1 MVNWAK
7 GLDALGAGL
16 LRQADIGGRAYEGA
30 MTKEAEARAESRL
43 ISAERR
49 ALAAALAKERRDNIE
64 WERREGITSD
74 TAKDAAAALQK
85 GKETITGM
93 GTASSEKIA
102 AAGQAGASDR
112 QKKLIAAD
120 VDAAKLLADERAA
133 LVKKRRTW
141 AIEDAKRQAT
151 SDQAIKRIEA
161 TVSRA
166 KEAEDAL
173 AKLYEGLKDAGVVWD
188 EKTQTYT
195 SGSDYMD
202 MIHRAQKRVEAAWR
216 ATGIKPLMA
225 DRNINATKW
234 GYLEHSIFGAIS
246 LDLKENKPDVWK
258 DIVEGL
264 QSDKTSS
271 DYKKAVETITPYL
284 NDALKMSS
292 MRITTSE
299 KDSIREA
306 LIERLS
312 RFEEEDFGN
321 GNTGETGA
329 EDTPVLTPSLL
340 SSIFGGDPLANIAPD
355 ITEEDIGTVKKAQ
368 AALDALPTT
377 ARGGRPS
384 GLKSQQQKDLEKA
397 KKRDPEYLLIPLKE
411 EKKRIKE
418 QLALPMYNPPRVQER
433 LDKINELINRFSSM
447 LENSQASTLPSE
459 NPQASALPPASNTS
473 LPPGMLNTG
482 GGMIAAVDQG
492 ISPQEFA
499 YWEPDVADAR
509 AKAMQRPS

>member
-16 LRQADIGGRAYEGA
+16 LRQADIGNRAYEGA

-74 TAKDAAAALQK
+74 TAKKAAAALQK

-120 VDAAKLLADERAA
+120 VDAAKLLADERDA

-188 EKTQTYT
+188 EKTQSYT

-202 MIHRAQKRVEAAWR
+202 MIHKAQDRVSAAWR
-216 ATGIKPLMA
+216 ATGIKALTA

-234 GYLEHSIFGAIS
+234 GYLEHSIFGSIS
-246 LDLKENKPDVWK
+246 FDLKENKPDVWK
-258 DIVEGL
+258 DIVVGL

-284 NDALKMSS
+284 NDALRMSS

-321 GNTGETGA
+321 GDTGKTDPLEKKALEKDIVETFSEDPLYQGGVWVGETV
-329 EDTPVLTPSLL
+329 D
-340 SSIFGGDPLANIAPD
+340 SILESFKNMG
-355 ITEEDIGTVKKAQ
+355 DIGAKIQLGAVAEKIKKWETEYYWNPESSGFPPGKWDTRENLKPEEVIAKIQ
-368 AALDALPTT
+368 ERVANAPEGERKSWKLFLD
-377 ARGGRPS
+377 
-384 GLKSQQQKDLEKA
+384 KF
-397 KKRDPEYLLIPLKE
+397 
-411 EKKRIKE
+411 
-418 QLALPMYNPPRVQER
+418 LALPKTGEDLGNVESGPP
-433 LDKINELINRFSSM
+433 S
-447 LENSQASTLPSE
+447 
-459 NPQASALPPASNTS
+459 
-473 LPPGMLNTG
+473 GMLNTG
-482 GGMIAAVDQG
+482 GGMIAAAG
-492 ISPQEFA
+492 LSPAALA
-499 YWEPDVADAR
+499 YWEPDVANAR
-509 AKAMQRPS
+509 AKAMQRTS